1 MIDDIYA
8 VSIVSAE
15 DTMCLEKSRFTRAAE
30 GLLGSEEKDVY
41 DAAFAKVTVA
51 ELDSSD
57 AVRALGPA
65 TLGSPRK
72 KRLSLSFL
80 SLKLAQ
86 LGWTTDSLHLCLL
99 GGLIACFI
107 VAL

>member
-41 DAAFAKVTVA
+41 DAAFAKVTGA

-57 AVRALGPA
+57 AVRALGP
-65 TLGSPRK
+65 LGSPRK